1 MNIKR
6 WIIAAGLLIMLV
18 GCGQRGEAP
27 LEPTDTPD
35 AGATIDPTPSPVRTG
50 VTILADGVV
59 QSAQPP
65 LPLAFEAGGKLL
77 ALHVAAGDIVQAG
90 DLIATLDDTTLQEMI
105 VDTALQVDQAE
116 NSLAQAQL
124 TLDDLE
130 NWEVDDTA
138 VALAEANLAAAEAA
152 LENAEVHDANAGS
165 SLTSASIGIQQ
176 AERNLADAQ
185 EAYDTAFDPGREWEY
200 NITEPS
206 CLPGQGGGIPCTGP
220 SLHIQMKSEREGA
233 ERAVEYAQE
242 NLQVARAQYSVAAAG
257 VNNDTAVSAQANLI
271 NAQNALEK
279 AQKGPQASEITAARL
294 RVEQAELSLQQSQLN
309 LEKAQ
314 NRLDDAQLIAPTN
327 GTILS
332 VDTTPGMLVAAGT
345 PIVTILD
352 SENLQ
357 FHTINLSE
365 RDLAQ
370 IKPGETA
377 VVTLKAYPN
386 DPLDATVQRISLQ
399 AGAAVGDAVTFPVI
413 LVLDTIELDIL
424 PGMTGRAEIH
434 REG

>member
-1 MNIKR
+1 MNMKR
-6 WIIAAGLLIMLV
+6 GILLVGLLIMLV
-18 GCGQRGEAP
+18 SCGQAVEVP
-27 LEPTDTPD
+27 LEPTATPD
-35 AGATIDPTPSPVRTG
+35 VDVTAAPTPLPVRTG
-50 VTILADGVV
+50 VTILADGLV
-59 QSAQPP
+59 QTEQPP

-77 ALHVAAGDIVQAG
+77 ALHVAAGDQVQAG
-90 DLIATLDDTTLQEMI
+90 DLIATLDDATLQEAI
-105 VDTALQVDQAE
+105 VDATLQVDQAE

-130 NWEVDDTA
+130 NWEVDATA

-185 EAYDTAFDPGREWEY
+185 KAYDTAFDPGREWEY

-220 SLHIQMKSEREGA
+220 SLHSQMKAEREGA

-257 VNNDTAVSAQANLI
+257 VNTDTAVSAQANLI
-271 NAQNALEK
+271 NAQNALEQ
-279 AQKGPQASEITAARL
+279 AQKGPKASEINAARL
-294 RVEQAELSLQQSQLN
+294 RVEQAALSLQQSQLN

-314 NRLDDAQLIAPTN
+314 NRLDDVQLVALTN

-332 VDTTPGMLVAAGT
+332 VDVTPGMLVAAGT
-345 PIVTILD
+345 PIVTMLD
-352 SENLQ
+352 TANLQ
-357 FHTINLSE
+357 FHTSNLSE

-399 AGAAVGDAVTFPVI
+399 AGAAVGDAATFPVI
-413 LVLDTIELDIL
+413 LVLDATELDIL

-434 REG
+434 RSE

>member
-1 MNIKR
+1 MYMKR
-6 WIIAAGLLIMLV
+6 GILLVGLLILLV
-18 GCGQRGEAP
+18 SCGQAVEVP
-27 LEPTDTPD
+27 LEPTATPD
-35 AGATIDPTPSPVRTG
+35 PDATIAPTPSPVRTG
-50 VTILADGVV
+50 VTILADGLV
-59 QSAQPP
+59 QTEQPP

-77 ALHVAAGDIVQAG
+77 TLHVAAGDQVQAG
-90 DLIATLDDTTLQEMI
+90 DLIATLDDTTLQEAI
-105 VDTALQVDQAE
+105 VDATLQVDQAE

-130 NWEVDDTA
+130 NWEVDATA

-185 EAYDTAFDPGREWEY
+185 KAYDTAFDPGREWEY

-220 SLHIQMKSEREGA
+220 SLHSQMKSEREGA

-242 NLQVARAQYSVAAAG
+242 NLQVARAQYNVAAAG

-271 NAQNALEK
+271 NAQNALEQ
-279 AQKGPQASEITAARL
+279 AQKGPKASEIAAARL
-294 RVEQAELSLQQSQLN
+294 RVEQAALSLQQSQLN

-314 NRLDDAQLIAPTN
+314 NGLDDVQLVANTN

-332 VDTTPGMLVAAGT
+332 VDMTPGTLVTAGT
-345 PIVTILD
+345 PIVTMLD
-352 SENLQ
+352 TANLQ
-357 FHTINLSE
+357 FHTSNLSE

-399 AGAAVGDAVTFPVI
+399 AGAAVGDAATFPVI
-413 LVLDTIELDIL
+413 LVLDATELDIL

-434 REG
+434 HAE